1 MPTTTPPNPVAAPR
15 ERTADIRLR
24 AAFLVSGTGDWI
36 YRLAIPL
43 LVLKLTGS
51 AASTAFAYAIEF
63 IPYIV
68 VGLFA
73 GVIADRFDRR
83 RLMILCDGISAALAL
98 VITAIALLP
107 HPPVAA
113 LYVCAFVLACV
124 RPFYFPAFQGFLV
137 DVVPE
142 HRLARTNSWTQTADS
157 ALSFLG
163 PVAGLAFVAAI
174 GPSWSALLN
183 AVSFAA
189 SAGLIASIGAL
200 RPGRAPAE
208 PAEPAEA
215 TEATEPT
222 AIWEDFRT
230 GLRTL
235 WELKPVF
242 WGTLLMALSNLAAFT
257 VESSLFYLVL
267 KVERMPNVAL
277 GLVLGGQ
284 GLGAVVGAVLAE
296 RLTERFRLGSLLAAA
311 MGFSGLTMVLPV
323 VAPSWWAVLVGWSL
337 EGIATSVVVVA
348 WFTARQT
355 AVPSELIGRTVSV
368 GRAVAYLT
376 IPLGALLGGQL
387 VVGAAPA
394 RTVFGWAA
402 AVQGLVFLGTLVSP
416 VRRIGRT
423 GQGDAVPSPAA
434 ATEAA
439 AGPAAGPA
447 VETAES
453 PTG

>member
-1 MPTTTPPNPVAAPR
+1 MPGEEHVPIATPSKPTAAPR

-24 AAFLVSGTGDWI
+24 TAFLVSSTGDWI

-51 AASTAFAYAIEF
+51 AVSTAFAYAIEF

-68 VGLFA
+68 IGLFA
-73 GVIADRFDRR
+73 GVIADRYDRR
-83 RLMILCDGISAALAL
+83 RLMILCDSLSAVLALA
-98 VITAIALLP
+98 ITAIALLS

-113 LYVCAFVLACV
+113 LYVCAFLLACV

-183 AVSFAA
+183 ALSFAA
-189 SAGLIASIGAL
+189 SAGLIASIAVL
-200 RPGRAPAE
+200 RPRQAPAT
-208 PAEPAEA
+208 PPG
-215 TEATEPT
+215 PT
-222 AIWEDFRT
+222 TIWRDFRT

-296 RLTERFRLGSLLAAA
+296 RLTERFRLGSLLVAA
-311 MGFSGLTMVLPV
+311 MGFSGLTMVVPV
-323 VAPSWWAVLVGWSL
+323 LAPNWWAVLTGWSL

-387 VVGAAPA
+387 VAGAAPA

-402 AVQGLVFLGTLVSP
+402 AIQGLVFLGTVVSP
-416 VRRIGRT
+416 VRRIGGD
-423 GQGDAVPSPAA
+423 GQDAPAA
-434 ATEAA
+434 NAAPAT
-439 AGPAAGPA
+439 
-447 VETAES
+447 ETAES